1 MDYTLSE
8 ELQMLRE
15 MVRRYANET
24 LKPRARE
31 VDQQKMVS
39 KEALQQAAELGLFG
53 VPFDEKY
60 GGAGLGRLG
69 YCIMIEEL
77 ARGCPSTCITI
88 GVSAS
93 LCGTPISFA
102 GTEEQKQKYLVP
114 IIQGKKIGAYALT
127 EAGSGSDAAGMK
139 TTAVEDG
146 DHYVLNG
153 EKVFVTNGGIADTIV
168 SFAVTDKVKGAHG
181 GITAFIIEKGMK
193 GFKVERD
200 EEKMGIHGSSTS
212 VLLFQDMRV
221 PKANVLGKVGEGFK
235 VAMRTMDG
243 GRLGIAA
250 DSLGQAREVLDLS
263 IKYSKERHQFGKPIA
278 ENQAIQWMLAEMGAG
293 IFAMES
299 MIYRTAWMF
308 DHHQTVPTRECAVV
322 KMFCTELADDIID
335 KGVQIHGGMGYM
347 SEYPLERFY
356 RDNRINRIF
365 EGTNE
370 IQRLVVSKDLLKKGS
385 Y

>member
-1 MDYTLSE
+1 
-8 ELQMLRE
+8 MLRD
-15 MVRRYANET
+15 MVRRFAVET
-24 LKPRARE
+24 LKPKARE
-31 VDQQKMVS
+31 VDQQKKIS
-39 KEALQQAAELGLFG
+39 KEVLKQAAELGLFG
-53 VPFDEKY
+53 VPFQEAY
-60 GGAGLGRLG
+60 GGSALGRLG
-69 YCIMIEEL
+69 YCLMIEEL

-88 GVSAS
+88 GASVS

-114 IIQGKKIGAYALT
+114 MIQGKALGAYALT

-139 TTAVEDG
+139 ATAKEDG

-153 EKVFVTNGGIADTIV
+153 EKVFVTNGGIADIIV
-168 SFAVTDKVKGAHG
+168 SFAVTDKAKGARG

-193 GFKVERD
+193 GFKVERE
-200 EEKMGIHGSSTS
+200 EEKMGIHGSSTA

-221 PKANVLGKVGEGFK
+221 PKANVLGTVGEGFK

-250 DSLGQAREVLDLS
+250 DSLGQAREALDLS
-263 IKYSKERHQFGKPIA
+263 IKYAKERHQFGKPIGDH
-278 ENQAIQWMLAEMGAG
+278 QAIQWMLAEMAG
-293 IFAMES
+293 GIYAMES
-299 MIYRTAWMF
+299 MVYRTAWMF

-322 KMFCTELADDIID
+322 KMMCSEIADDIID

-347 SEYPLERFY
+347 AEYPLERFY
-356 RDNRINRIF
+356 RDSRINRIF

-370 IQRLVVSKDLLKKGS
+370 IQRLVIAKDLLKKGN